1 MSSFGIE
8 QYRYKDKVKPKP
20 GDIVFDVGAS
30 IGDTAL
36 WFSKLV
42 GSEGRVYAFEPEPT
56 NFTKLTGNLQ
66 SNKLKNVIPLQLALS
81 DQEEEMVVT
90 SEEVP

>member
-1 MSSFGIE
+1 VNPE
-8 QYRYKDKVKPKP
+8 PE
-20 GDIVFDVGAS
+20 DIVFDVGAY

-36 WFSKLV
+36 WTSKLV
-42 GSEGRVYAFEPEPT
+42 GAEGKVYSFEPEAT
-56 NFTKLTGNLQ
+56 SFTKLTGNLQ